1 MSKRNKSPRN
11 NPYSVRT
18 RIQDVEYFF
27 DEKGGGDGGSSS
39 GSSEIVKTCWDFE
52 LTNPTSNVKI
62 LKQHEIVK
70 GSIIQ
75 DKKLVLIRFD
85 SKPLG
90 YAPFDISLKIIEASK
105 LKTGY
110 LAGEV
115 TSKTSENQNASIH
128 LCLS

>member
-1 MSKRNKSPRN
+1 MSKRDKSPRN

-18 RIQDVEYFF
+18 RIQDVEYFS
-27 DEKGGGDGGSSS
+27 DEKGGGGSSS
-39 GSSEIVKTCWDFE
+39 DSSEIVITCWDFE
-52 LTNPTSNVKI
+52 LTNPTSDVKN
-62 LKQHEIVK
+62 LKQSDTIK
-70 GSIIQ
+70 GSIVQ
-75 DKKLVLIRFD
+75 DIKLVLIRFD

-110 LAGEV
+110 LVGEV
-115 TSKTSENQNASIH
+115 TSKTSDNQNASIH

>member
-1 MSKRNKSPRN
+1 MSKRDKSPKN
-11 NPYSVRT
+11 NPYAVRT
-18 RIQDVEYFF
+18 RIQDAEYFF
-27 DEKGGGDGGSSS
+27 DEKGGSGDGRSS

-52 LTNPTSNVKI
+52 LINPTSDVKS
-62 LKQHEIVK
+62 LKQHDIVK

-110 LAGEV
+110 LVGEI
-115 TSKTSENQNASIH
+115 TSKTSDNQNASIH
-128 LCLS
+128 LCLN